1 MSGRTP
7 HAGDDPHADEELV
20 TAGVDVESADAAVV
34 LVHGRGA
41 TARSIVE
48 LGQAVAGDGDVALIA
63 PQAAANTWYPN
74 SFLAPVAENEPGR
87 SSGLRAVGRAVE
99 TATEAGIPTERVLV
113 AGFSQGACL
122 ASEFVARNPT
132 RYGGLAVF
140 SGGLIGETV
149 AVDDYLPDATG
160 DGGNDAGDDG
170 SGTGDD
176 GSGAGDDGSGAD
188 DHGDGAGDDTGGPLA
203 GTPAFVGCSDVDPHI
218 PEERVHETTA
228 VLEALGAD
236 VDERIYEGMGHGIN
250 DEEVAAVSALVAE
263 LA

>member
-1 MSGRTP
+1 MAGRSSAP
-7 HAGDDPHADEELV
+7 HAGDDPHGDEPLV
-20 TAGVDVESADAAVV
+20 TAGASLDDADAALV

-41 TARSIVE
+41 TARSVVD
-48 LGQAVAGDGDVALIA
+48 LGEQLAGDRDVAVLA
-63 PQAAANTWYPN
+63 PAAAGNTWYPN
-74 SFLAPVAENEPGR
+74 SFLAPVADNEPGR
-87 SSGLRAVGRAVE
+87 SSGLRAVGSAVDRAVE
-99 TATEAGIPTERVLV
+99 AGIGRDRVLV
-113 AGFSQGACL
+113 GGFSQGACL

-149 AVDDYLPDATG
+149 AVDDYLADATADG
-160 DGGNDAGDDG
+160 DAAGD
-170 SGTGDD
+170 
-176 GSGAGDDGSGAD
+176 AE
-188 DHGDGAGDDTGGPLA
+188 GPLA

-218 PEERVHETTA
+218 PEERVHETTD

-250 DEEVAAVSALVAE
+250 DDEVAAASELVAS